1 LRRSISM
8 TDKARETI
16 AALIGV
22 ECEASVYGGI
32 TGTYDAADAILA
44 ALPSIIADMVG
55 PLEFNRADLSAW
67 GEYALTG
74 LGEYRMYWE
83 YGTGPNNEDVF
94 YRMEYNGVSLHSS
107 WDEEA
112 AVEAANAHNRAAI
125 LKSLGMK
132 EQGKEAASQCAEGE
146 CEAEVVGA
154 GPMYSC
160 AKCGR
165 HMDD

>member
-1 LRRSISM
+1 M

-16 AALIGV
+16 AETFWGV
-22 ECEASVYGGI
+22 NTDEATFHEAKLDEYKAPIEFAHEV
-32 TGTYDAADAILA
+32 ADAILA
-44 ALPSIIADMVG
+44 ALPSIIADMVE

-112 AVEAANAHNRAAI
+112 AIEAANAHHRATI
-125 LKSLGMK
+125 LKALGMK
-132 EQGKEAASQCAEGE
+132 TSDDSDVVQWSQK
-146 CEAEVVGA
+146 GA
-154 GPMYSC
+154 
-160 AKCGR
+160 
-165 HMDD
+165 